1 MFQCTTACMGV
12 ALGQG
17 CIYYTIASISWWY
30 VITVMCLCI
39 PVPTGSQEL
48 HVSEPRSPAQVPAA
62 LSPPPTGQS
71 EPQPTTTGVYIKL
84 FVPLYLDNL

>member
-1 MFQCTTACMGV
+1 M
-12 ALGQG
+12 
-17 CIYYTIASISWWY
+17 II
-30 VITVMCLCI
+30 VMCLCI

-84 FVPLYLDNL
+84 FVYTSLFGQSLEVIKCYINSLLHGASIISTKLLN